1 MAASEPP
8 EGLQRVV
15 GLVNR
20 LSQICTQLGDTA
32 GTPGSLLADKLSS
45 IVVVGGQVRLRGD
58 SSTLQSVARDQKQ
71 KKEKRGEQPTPPSSL
86 GRGVVVFVCVSRA
99 RIFASPHA
107 HARAEQETEQP

>member
-1 MAASEPP
+1 MQAANEPP

-45 IVVVGGQVRLRGD
+45 IVVVGGQVRFA
-58 SSTLQSVARDQKQ
+58 VV
-71 KKEKRGEQPTPPSSL
+71 E
-86 GRGVVVFVCVSRA
+86 VVVLEMGGDRKKKGANLPTFPL
-99 RIFASPHA
+99 SPVPVPA
-107 HARAEQETEQP
+107 TL